1 MHTPRQKRR
10 MRSPFKQL
18 YDEVGIVPSIRRS
31 LCLMLCS
38 CACGNVFGIITSGAV
53 FTGFAQQLGANDLM
67 FGILMAVPFIGTFM
81 QLPTS
86 ILVSKFGHR
95 KKAVIVFGGLS
106 RALWI
111 LIGLVP
117 LYVPISPIALRIW
130 VIIFLKAIS
139 AMSSSVVAVSFTP
152 WMAEFVPVS
161 IQGRW
166 LSLRNKIESIISVT
180 VGLVISYL
188 IDSIHGYMGYMLVIE
203 LGGLI
208 GIIDICFYIG
218 VIDVPVQIEK
228 NIKWVDTYKQVLTNK
243 PFIYITVFWTAL
255 NFSTQLA
262 EPYLIRYALGP
273 MQLSFFQTTLC
284 FQIVTA
290 LVSLLFVGKWGRMLD
305 HYGTKP
311 TLIITQ
317 IGSSLCMSLWLF
329 ARQGGMVIV
338 LIYCAISSS
347 FKCANML
354 LSVSMLINFSN
365 REQRS
370 SYIAV
375 QACFT
380 QLLGNFLG
388 VLVGGVLL
396 EWFHSIILNFG
407 LSLDYYKVLFAL
419 SMCLQLLVQVSFLPK
434 IGNEKPYHV
443 KDLLLD
449 ARKTF

>member
-1 MHTPRQKRR
+1 
-10 MRSPFKQL
+10 
-18 YDEVGIVPSIRRS
+18 
-31 LCLMLCS
+31 MLCS

-53 FTGFAQQLGANDLM
+53 FTGFAQQLGANDFM
-67 FGILMAVPFIGTFM
+67 FGVLMAVPFIGTFM

-95 KKAVIVFGGLS
+95 KKAVLIFGGIS
-106 RALWI
+106 RAVWVI
-111 LIGLVP
+111 IGLVP
-117 LYVPISPIALRIW
+117 LFVPVSPITLRIW
-130 VIIFLKAIS
+130 IVIFFKVVS

-152 WMAEFVPVS
+152 WMAEFVPTS

-166 LSLRNKIESIISVT
+166 LSLRNKIESIISVS

-188 IDSIHGYMGYMLVIE
+188 IDSIHGYVGYMLVIV

-208 GIIDICFYIG
+208 GLLDICFYIG
-218 VIDVPVQIEK
+218 VVDVPVRAEADV
-228 NIKWVDTYKQVLTNK
+228 NWVTTFKRVVTNG
-243 PFIYITVFWTAL
+243 PFMYITMFWTAM

-273 MQLSFFQTTLC
+273 MQLSFLQTTLC

-290 LVSLLFVGKWGRMLD
+290 LVSLLFVGKWGLLIDR
-305 HYGTKP
+305 YGTKP
-311 TLIITQ
+311 TLVITQ
-317 IGSSLCMSLWLF
+317 IVTSLCMLLWLF
-329 ARQGGMVIV
+329 ARQGNLMIV

-347 FKCANML
+347 FKCASML
-354 LSVSMLINFSN
+354 LSVSMLINFSS

-388 VLVGGVLL
+388 VLAGGALL
-396 EWFHSIILNFG
+396 EWLRLFVMQIGFV
-407 LSLDYYKVLFAL
+407 LDYYQVLFIL
-419 SMCLQLLVQVSFLPK
+419 SMCLQLLAQVLFLPK
-434 IGNEKPYHV
+434 VKNEKPYRV
-443 KDLLLD
+443 IDVFQD
-449 ARKTF
+449 AGKRIQSRFQLH